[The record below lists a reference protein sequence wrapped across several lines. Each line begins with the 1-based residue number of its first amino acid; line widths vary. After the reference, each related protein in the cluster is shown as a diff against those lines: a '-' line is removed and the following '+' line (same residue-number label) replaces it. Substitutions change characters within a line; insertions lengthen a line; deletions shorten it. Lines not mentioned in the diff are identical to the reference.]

1 MFENFETYSV
11 SSEEIIKVGSTS
23 GRLSEM
29 LPEFDSRFIGSG
41 WEAIL
46 PQVLEG
52 FGESA
57 LKDSWKTSSQVS
69 VVTCCEEDEQLLVY
83 WCLNVS
89 NLFNPLSEPL
99 FVVRPECYFQCSIIV
114 MHCKNCTENLLW
126 NCYDCASLWDQAESL
141 WLERQ
146 AHWTQKL

>member
-23 GRLSEM
+23 GRLTEM

-41 WEAIL
+41 WEAML

-83 WCLNVS
+83 
-89 NLFNPLSEPL
+89 
-99 FVVRPECYFQCSIIV
+99 
-114 MHCKNCTENLLW
+114 
-126 NCYDCASLWDQAESL
+126 
-141 WLERQ
+141 
-146 AHWTQKL
+146 